1 MYRRMTLAIAAAA
14 LATTG
19 QAGCTT
25 INMNHDSGSTVP
37 GSAAGQMMGNDDANM
52 SDVMFAQMMIP
63 HHEQAIEMSALA
75 PANGAST
82 EVLELAQAIPAA
94 QAPEIEQMR
103 AMLERWGVPMTM
115 ADRSVHGGMAMTGMV
130 SGEDMDRLQAAQ
142 GADFDRRYLELMI
155 AHHEGAIAM
164 TQDPLANGDDPEL
177 RTLLEAIVT
186 SQTAEIEQMR
196 QMLAQS

>member
-1 MYRRMTLAIAAAA
+1 MYRRMTLTIAAAA
-14 LATTG
+14 LAMTG
-19 QAGCTT
+19 LAGCTT
-25 INMNHDSGSTVP
+25 ITMNHDGGPTVP
-37 GSAAGQMMGNDDANM
+37 GSAAGQMMGNDDASM

-75 PANGAST
+75 PANGASP
-82 EVLELAQAIPAA
+82 EVLELAAAISAA
-94 QAPEIEQMR
+94 QAPEINQMR

-115 ADRSVHGGMAMTGMV
+115 ADHSGHGGMAMTGMV
-130 SGEDMDRLQAAQ
+130 SDEDMDRLQAAQ
-142 GADFDRRYLELMI
+142 GADFDRLYLELMI

-186 SQTAEIEQMR
+186 SQTAEIEKMR